1 MEKRISKDVQ
11 TKEIKV
17 NLIISLR
24 REIQRGE
31 RREGKKGG
39 EGMRRKYNINI
50 S

>member
-11 TKEIKV
+11 TKEIKA

-31 RREGKKGG
+31 RREGKKRG
-39 EGMRRKYNINI
+39 EGMRRKYNII
-50 S
+50 